1 MAAAEDSYAPDPS
14 AVDDLLRRLGAW
26 QASERVSQAATERTR
41 SREMLERAASTG
53 TWTGLLVDL
62 AERSTVVLADTGGYR
77 VSGRLVGVA
86 KDFVTFEGTSGRP
99 LLLRIDALVSI
110 SPISESDARRRARPA
125 GARIAPLAMTMAS
138 VLDLLRDES
147 APVTIRT
154 ESSSVHG
161 VIVAV
166 GEDLVSL
173 RPEGRV
179 RSTHVRS
186 SAIVCCEIF

>member
-1 MAAAEDSYAPDPS
+1 
-14 AVDDLLRRLGAW
+14 
-26 QASERVSQAATERTR
+26 
-41 SREMLERAASTG
+41 
-53 TWTGLLVDL
+53 
-62 AERSTVVLADTGGYR
+62 
-77 VSGRLVGVA
+77 
-86 KDFVTFEGTSGRP
+86 
-99 LLLRIDALVSI
+99 
-110 SPISESDARRRARPA
+110 
-125 GARIAPLAMTMAS
+125 MTMAS

-154 ESSSVHG
+154 ESASVHG